1 MDDDRLRFD
10 KGALMR
16 TTVEMS
22 EIVCPKCGEEFADW
36 HSVSLPSDRSTTC
49 PSCGYD
55 LSSDPL
61 AYEEG
66 LWSLEPTDDEQV
78 EP

>member
-1 MDDDRLRFD
+1 
-10 KGALMR
+10 MR
-16 TTVEMS
+16 STVEMS

-36 HSVSLPSDRSTTC
+36 HGVSLPSNFSTTC

-55 LSSDPL
+55 ISSDPL

-66 LWSLEPTDDEQV
+66 IWILEPADDEDAGATSDI
-78 EP
+78 

>member
-1 MDDDRLRFD
+1 
-10 KGALMR
+10 MR
-16 TTVEMS
+16 STVEIS

-36 HSVSLPSDRSTTC
+36 RAVSLPSSPSTIC

-55 LSSDPL
+55 ISSDPL

-66 LWSLEPTDDEQV
+66 IWSLEPPDDENAGT
-78 EP
+78 

>member
-1 MDDDRLRFD
+1 
-10 KGALMR
+10 MR
-16 TTVEMS
+16 STVEMS

-36 HSVSLPSDRSTTC
+36 RAVSLPPDHSTTC

-55 LSSDPL
+55 ISSDPL

-66 LWSLEPTDDEQV
+66 IWILEPPEDEGA
-78 EP
+78 EL

>member
-1 MDDDRLRFD
+1 
-10 KGALMR
+10 MR
-16 TTVEMS
+16 STVEIS

-36 HSVSLPSDRSTTC
+36 RAVSLPSSRSTTC

-55 LSSDPL
+55 ISSDPL

-66 LWSLEPTDDEQV
+66 LWSLEPPDDDDAGT
-78 EP
+78 